1 MAGVVRSPRDPLRL
15 SDSLEVCIGLGKAA
29 VCVVIASYSERIQ
42 LKVSR
47 EKGAESRRDKAQAS
61 FHLASSSGVRW
72 TVLNQFAQKHV

>member
-15 SDSLEVCIGLGKAA
+15 SDSLEVHIGLGKAA
-29 VCVVIASYSERIQ
+29 VCMVIASYSERIQ

-61 FHLASSSGVRW
+61 FHLASSSGIRW
-72 TVLNQFAQKHV
+72 TVLNQFAQKHM